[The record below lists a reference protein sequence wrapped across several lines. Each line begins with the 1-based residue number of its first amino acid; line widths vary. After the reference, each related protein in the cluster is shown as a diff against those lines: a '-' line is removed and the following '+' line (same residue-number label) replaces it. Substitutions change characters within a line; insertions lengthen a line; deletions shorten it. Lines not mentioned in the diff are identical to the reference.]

1 MAQKFDNFYFLY
13 STLNFSN
20 CHAIRLRDGWII
32 FIPAGRRFNLTQK
45 KVLALFVRCFKP
57 CGGSGAAAKCFLCVP
72 FPPTAAP
79 ATPPRSCR
87 AHRTHKG
94 YVEKNWVPYAFQ
106 KSIVKRYSKGTTVCP
121 PTTWPAREQFVR
133 GWPCCWSHVKISI
146 SPRLIVF
153 QIISKDSFVKCHY
166 CNTIYL

>member
-1 MAQKFDNFYFLY
+1 MQATTHYKKSFLSHLYAPVSLSTRLQPKFDSHSVLRS
-13 STLNFSN
+13 STFFAKCLILWPRPFWFFI

-32 FIPAGRRFNLTQK
+32 FIPAGQRFNLAQK

-106 KSIVKRYSKGTTVCP
+106 KSIVKR
-121 PTTWPAREQFVR
+121 
-133 GWPCCWSHVKISI
+133 
-146 SPRLIVF
+146 
-153 QIISKDSFVKCHY
+153 
-166 CNTIYL
+166 